1 MPRRPVSRAVTGMV
15 SAFTHAHAGHHHAR
29 RRIRPG
35 ALLRVQ
41 PDRQGEH
48 AEGWAA
54 RIVATQSRARSRCR
68 QIAGNAACFAAVIS
82 K

>member
-35 ALLRVQ
+35 ALVHVQ

-48 AEGWAA
+48 AEG
-54 RIVATQSRARSRCR
+54 RPRE
-68 QIAGNAACFAAVIS
+68 
-82 K
+82 